1 MEVTVSRT
9 GRCRWTLHSGSETTA
24 REDARKELATGLEEQ
39 DEISDWE
46 IGSVEV
52 DEHPTAP
59 FEPYTIAFDVSVT
72 VEIDVGEREAAAEIG
87 ADTIDDVLERAG
99 VDGVTYTAEATVSSI

>member
-24 REDARKELATGLEEQ
+24 REDAREELAAGLEE
-39 DEISDWE
+39 DEHVVDWKVE
-46 IGSVEV
+46 NAEV

-59 FEPYTIAFDVSVT
+59 FEPYTIAFAVSVT
-72 VEIDVGEREAAAEIG
+72 VELDVGDREEAAEIG
-87 ADTIDDVLERAG
+87 VDTIHDVLERAG
-99 VDGVTYTAEATVSSI
+99 VDGVTYTAEPTVSST

>member
-24 REDARKELATGLEEQ
+24 REDAREELATGLEEQ
-39 DEISDWE
+39 DVVAEWAIEST
-46 IGSVEV
+46 EV

-59 FEPYTIAFDVSVT
+59 FEPYTIAFDISVT
-72 VEIDVGEREAAAEIG
+72 VELDVDGEEAAEIG
-87 ADTIDDVLERAG
+87 ADAIDDALERAG
-99 VDGVTYTAEATVSSI
+99 VDGVSYTAESTVTSS